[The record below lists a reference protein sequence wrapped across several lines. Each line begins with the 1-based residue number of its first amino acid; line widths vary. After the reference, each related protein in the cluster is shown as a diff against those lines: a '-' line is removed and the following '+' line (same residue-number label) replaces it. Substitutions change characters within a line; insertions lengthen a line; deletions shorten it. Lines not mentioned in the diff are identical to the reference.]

1 MDESGTS
8 LQPGIVKREAIPNC
22 RRSGVLCDRKL
33 MWRELISGLFADAKF
48 RAPATASELKRA
60 ERELQISLPDELK
73 SLLLETD
80 GVSANYSS
88 PLVWPVEEIV
98 TQNRFFRANPD
109 FAELYMPFD
118 SLLLFGAEGNSDHFG
133 YSILG
138 GQIRL
143 SSFIFE
149 WEHES
154 DGRVWF
160 ATDLPEYFR
169 KCVPKDEPL

>member
-1 MDESGTS
+1 
-8 LQPGIVKREAIPNC
+8 
-22 RRSGVLCDRKL
+22 
-33 MWRELISGLFADAKF
+33 MWRELISGLFTDAKF
-48 RAPATASELKRA
+48 RAPVTASDLARA
-60 ERELQISLPDELK
+60 EAELRIAFPDELR
-73 SLLLETD
+73 SLLLETN
-80 GVSANYSS
+80 GVSAYYSS

-143 SSFIFE
+143 SSFIYE
-149 WEHES
+149 WDHES
-154 DGRVWF
+154 DSRVWF
-160 ATDLPEYFR
+160 ATDLPEYLR
-169 KCVPKDEPL
+169 KSVPKDEPL

>member
-1 MDESGTS
+1 
-8 LQPGIVKREAIPNC
+8 
-22 RRSGVLCDRKL
+22 

-48 RAPATASELKRA
+48 SLPATASELERA
-60 ERELQISLPDELK
+60 EAELRIAFPDELR
-73 SLLLETD
+73 SLLLETN
-80 GVSANYSS
+80 GVMAYYSS

-138 GQIRL
+138 GKIRL
-143 SSFIFE
+143 SSFIYE
-149 WEHES
+149 WDHES
-154 DGRVWF
+154 DSRVWF
-160 ATDLPEYFR
+160 ATDLPDYFR
-169 KCVPKDEPL
+169 RSVPKDEPL